1 MFKFRKS
8 ILFIGILIVAAASSL
23 ITVAAL
29 FATGSI
35 VADPI
40 ELVYTVEDISKTYDG
55 TPLYANGY
63 RLESGELKQGHS
75 VYVEYTGSQTNVGVG
90 ESGMTVRV
98 RDNDNHDVTAEYT
111 IAVNPG
117 KLTVEKCAV
126 KLKIDNIKRVY
137 GDEDIVVTEDN
148 CTFVEGRFGVGHTL
162 QSFSLK
168 MTGTGI
174 FNNDEII
181 PHVFDANS
189 LEVTDNYDIDLD
201 VGTIEVVRRPIIIK
215 PKDVSVVFDN
225 LPHTATEY
233 EIVTSDDT
241 YTLVPGHKVEFKIND
256 NDPEKT
262 SLTNVGNIDTEFS
275 EIVIKDKDNNDV
287 TANYDI
293 IKNVGK
299 LTVTQRP
306 ISVTAKSKSWIYDG
320 VAHRMTSEDGV
331 FSVDGL
337 PANDE
342 VVSVEYSPE
351 EITNIGEIASN
362 IITVIFGSSADN
374 YKITYYQGTMTVTKR
389 PLTVTTPNMTFEYDG
404 IEHEGVN
411 MQGSSAEQLYF
422 SKDPGLVQGHEVTL
436 VDVTALTD
444 VGTLSNTVD
453 VDIVDADGKTVKE
466 NYQISY
472 IYGTLAVTPRN
483 LIVTTRN
490 LSKIFDGKIEYGVR
504 KDENGLFNPA
514 ANGDLTVTGTI
525 ADGQALYI
533 SGGATIYGVGTKTN
547 SFKTLKIYKF
557 ADGNYDMTASGDV
570 TKNYAITEKFG
581 TLTVDPATVTLYTD
595 DVVKTYDGAVTYGTT
610 ADAEGV
616 FSNITAHGLPV
627 DGNQNLF
634 RIFVPKTIGADN
646 NIPYLKGVGTLAN
659 RFQYFIYRIK
669 PVTAEELADGDDSY
683 VYDDITLDQT
693 ANFTRNTGT
702 TGTITV
708 KPRPMTLTIASS
720 EKVYDG
726 KPLLGGSEL
735 TVNNI
740 VAAIGGDNYIFD
752 KVNSENS
759 TVSITDVGTVKNT
772 VKYSIVRSYYES
784 ESEDFFEDCLG
795 RTATYASCYE
805 ICEDF
810 GDLTVT
816 KRKIKVWSDG
826 YIGFYDGQRHGDAI
840 LHSAR
845 MDVSDD
851 ASADEKFGFVDKV
864 TVDASKALTVI
875 DVSTPISHVLS
886 YTVTRTD
893 YNIEGE
899 SSTVDTAGNYEVVT
913 EWGTLQ
919 ILPIYI
925 NIVTENKSAVYG
937 ETYKVYVDENGDETD
952 LEHAKD
958 TKYVLK
964 PLSGA
969 GQITPNTDKMLDAL
983 KEVKPDVSALD
994 GDVQSKAQAIIDKE
1008 EKITENLPS
1017 IIFVGEKENSAPVLF
1032 KRDEATVTSK
1042 NFVVVDETTRYG
1054 TLTITPRPLNVT
1066 VKTNNKPYDGT
1077 PLSAVRDTSVANGT
1091 LALGDKEYDV
1101 DAASLIDVGS
1111 KTGAYKFKIHRDID
1125 GTYVDTT
1132 DCYEI
1137 TEKFGGLYVTKRPVT
1152 VKSAAVNVFYDGCD
1166 HTPDVKNMKSG
1177 DEVFDRELKGVTASK
1192 QYVDVC
1198 TNEALSIEFDLS
1210 RKNDDEM
1217 QIPTID
1223 NYEITRELGTI
1234 TINKRTLTVH
1244 TPSFTRE
1251 YNGAPLVCSSLVSD
1265 AGKELYMIKELHDD
1279 TITNA
1284 AEKVKKPTVTDPY
1297 ALAYLNGGGDKQVHK
1312 DFRLVPTSVFPSV
1325 TNVEDNRKTNYIRF
1339 HVEYTLDGVNYIP
1352 ASVNNIEVSCDMNSW
1367 IEVTPLI
1374 IPVETDSFDLAF
1386 SNRPMSWAG
1395 VDHIVIDNVYKSKL
1409 QNLGLEIAYD
1419 STVAAAT
1426 VMYAGEIK
1434 ENKFGITLVDYGSTD
1449 GSFSNKMSNFDIQ
1462 PEYGQIRAIRRDVT
1476 LNTFDVNAKYDGTEH
1491 TYLESADEKKYSL
1504 MPDSGSL
1511 EQLNV
1516 NAVVKDCAKRIFAGT
1531 TNNTIEFKF
1540 ISTNPDNEDR
1550 DLTDNF
1556 NIINGSIG
1564 KIIVDQREIN
1574 VKSQNLG
1581 KIYDGQELRNAE
1593 NQLPAVQW
1601 KDDPSQAGLVGD
1613 DVIET
1618 VVGNAYIIN
1627 AGTESNRI
1635 TVAITN
1641 QSSYKI
1647 TYVPGTLKIDP
1658 KPITVTTASGEYIY
1672 DGKPHS
1678 DPTYTSDGIVG
1689 NDRLTLEGAVFSIT
1703 NVAENKEKNNVC
1715 RFTHPNYTITPVYG
1729 TLKILPKTIEITTG
1743 SYREYYDGRP
1753 HKVESFTVSGVSDT
1767 SEFTIPEG
1775 TAFPTVTNV
1784 ADGVVSNVFAV
1795 NVNSNYTAKYNYGTL
1810 EVLSLNVTAT
1820 SATVNRVYNG
1830 EPVSAA
1836 EYKQITYSHELLSAA
1851 VQSCNFTA
1859 ANVTKDVKSGV
1870 ENTFNLT
1877 YKPNMEQN
1885 FNVTKVYG
1893 TITITKKEVTVTFND
1908 VTRVYSGENYY
1919 NSGNVK
1925 AGEFIIVSGIVSGD
1939 NYSVNTATDWFA
1951 LSTTNS
1957 WTNVG
1962 NYAVTFTLKSAK
1974 WNNYS
1979 VSMASNSAK
1988 MIVQKYPLKF
1998 TTGSAMFIYDG
2009 NPHSCADRQIGALP
2023 AGHNPVYGALP
2034 TITNVGMIENRY
2046 SLKITN
2052 GSGHDVTSNFDI
2064 DYQAGHVTVNQAT
2077 LTITSKDVTMTYNGR
2092 AISTALNPATDF
2104 IFDNDELKGRF
2115 TVTPAID
2122 DFTNVGTGVYKF
2134 TVTPKDGSSMS
2145 NYAITVNRG
2154 KLEII
2159 PSTLTFTAPNI
2170 SATYTGGNFFP
2181 TDVSKITVFGSAP
2194 TTAYTVAYRAVN
2206 ATNVGTYAIE
2216 FDVTFNDPL
2225 VEKNYDVVR
2234 NYGSVIITPAALNV
2248 LVRDYG
2254 FVFDGQDHYLD
2265 PNDRDVVGRAIYEI
2279 SGTGGLTVSSELFTL
2294 SGTATV
2300 KGGVIDKGTYY
2311 YKAEIRS
2318 GLTDAQNALLNNF
2331 NISYNRGVVQI
2342 SQYAVTASTKSAV
2355 KEFDGKPLI
2364 ERSKDVEIKDD
2375 LKITYIYKDSA
2386 TITNVG
2392 SVDNAFD
2399 VKVELKL
2406 ADGSY
2411 VDITKQTAVTYVV
2424 GTLTVIKANI
2434 KVSSVP
2440 VTVEYSAKAYTA
2452 DFQVSFKDTSGVV
2465 KEVKADFNPIADTIS
2480 IGVTPIEFAVTD
2492 ILDADKKSVY
2502 GNFNIEYDPGNF
2514 EVTRRKLT
2522 YRTPSVAYLYDGTMH
2537 ENRDM
2542 GTFEGLLPN
2551 TTYSISGLPGEEYYP
2566 NVTNVGDVVENA
2578 RVISLNYFGTD
2589 VKDCYDITYDFG
2601 KLTVLKREITV
2612 TTGTV
2617 SAPYSGVEIYNKTA
2631 TAKNLP
2637 DGMKVYIN
2645 DSDPTVTVKDV
2656 DSVTNAYSVWVSD
2669 GKVSD
2674 SMPLGND
2681 VTANFNISYVYG
2693 TVTVTPAPLTV
2704 TTGSYTWYFDGQ
2716 AHSATEDA
2724 DFETNNHIVGVVD
2737 GEEIGLKGAFPE
2749 INTVGTKSN
2758 AIEIEAKN
2766 ANTKLSNYDIRYNFG
2781 TLIML
2786 AGQYQFQ
2793 SKSFA
2798 VDYTGDAVITSENI
2812 ADYVTCNLNGSE
2824 YDGAFTVR
2832 LITPD
2837 GANYV
2842 DAGSRA
2848 IFFEVVTIDGIAV
2861 NSKLHN
2867 VSYSYG
2873 TLTIN
2878 PVTVE
2883 IRLDNFTV
2891 EYNGA
2896 TNNLYEYGITE
2907 NAAILNGD
2915 DEFPAGMGK
2924 SDFSFTAT
2932 YIGGAGTVAYSVKY
2946 NDDNGDAA
2954 NYNFKI
2960 GTGLIIVNK
2969 KLATVTLATHNKEY
2983 RKEGYTLI
2991 PSTADGAAGQ
3001 LAAFEKFEGFIAADG
3016 VDATKFGCPDM
3027 VMTTA
3032 GSYSFTVTVK
3042 DAAVLRNYDV
3052 NIVSGYVNINAATI
3066 GVTATVDKVT
3076 YSGAEISLALDPSKN
3091 TDPASAVVNLTFD
3104 DATCGLTWEDFVIV
3118 GASTFKNAGRYS
3130 FSLQFKNPL
3139 NNNNYVLKLSGC
3151 SFEIERLAANVTYNG
3166 ATTSVYN
3173 GGYFMF
3179 DSSKFA
3185 VAGHAD
3191 WTVNA
3196 TMTQSHLTYDAA
3208 LAACTV
3214 KKGGEDITSN
3224 LELSCDVY
3232 IERTKASVTISLTDL
3247 MATSFNK
3254 AFDTYNGKQANKYI
3268 VSSSSLVTLKSGI
3281 NTLVV
3286 DGVDMIDSTQ
3296 CSYTVTALNAGNVKN
3311 LFDFG
3316 GVSADEIDTYFDI
3329 TIENTGVIN
3338 II

>member
-126 KLKIDNIKRVY
+126 KLKIDDIKRVY

-168 MTGTGI
+168 MTGTGT
-174 FNNDEII
+174 FNNDEIV

-189 LEVTDNYDIDLD
+189 LEVTDNYDIDLE

-233 EIVTSDDT
+233 EVVTSDDT

-256 NDPEKT
+256 NDPERT

-287 TANYDI
+287 TENYDI
-293 IKNVGK
+293 IKNIGK

-306 ISVTAKSKSWIYDG
+306 ISVTAKSKSWVYDG
-320 VAHRMTSEDGV
+320 VAHRMTGEDGV

-351 EITNIGEIASN
+351 EIINVGEIASN
-362 IITVIFGSSADN
+362 IITVVFGSSADN

-411 MQGSSAEQLYF
+411 MQGSTAEQLYF
-422 SKDPGLVQGHEVTL
+422 SKDPGLVTGHEVKL
-436 VDVTALTD
+436 VDLTSLTD

-453 VDIVDADGKTVKE
+453 VDIVDADAKTVKE

-483 LIVTTRN
+483 LTVTTRN

-504 KDENGLFNPA
+504 KDENGLFNPD
-514 ANGDLTVTGTI
+514 ANGDLTVSGTI
-525 ADGQALYI
+525 AEGQALYI

-557 ADGNYDMTASGDV
+557 ADGQYDMTESGDV

-581 TLTVDPATVTLYTD
+581 TLTVDPTTVTLYTD
-595 DVVKTYDGAVTYGTT
+595 DVEKTYDGSVTYGTA
-610 ADAEGV
+610 ADENGV

-634 RIFVPKTIGADN
+634 KIFVPKTIGADN
-646 NIPYLKGVGTLAN
+646 NIPYLRGVGTLAN
-659 RFQYFIYRIK
+659 RFQYQIHRIN
-669 PVTAEELADGDDSY
+669 PVTAAELADGDDSY

-708 KPRPMTLTIASS
+708 KPRPLTLTLAEQ

-726 KPLLGGSEL
+726 TPLLGDSKL
-735 TVNNI
+735 TVTNI
-740 VAAIGGDNYIFD
+740 AENIGGDKNAFD
-752 KVNSENS
+752 KVNFKDS

-772 VKYSIVRSYYES
+772 VKYSIARVYYNT

-805 ICEDF
+805 ISEDF

-826 YIGFYDGQRHGDAI
+826 YIGFYDGQKHGDAI

-851 ASADEKFGFVDKV
+851 ASEDEKLGFVDKV

-899 SSTVDTAGNYEVVT
+899 SSIVDTAGNYEVVT

-925 NIVTENKSAVYG
+925 NIVTANKNDVYG
-937 ETYKVYVDENGDETD
+937 KTYEVYVDENGEETD

-964 PLSGA
+964 PLSGGA
-969 GQITPNTDKMLDAL
+969 QITPNLEKMLDAL
-983 KEVKPDVSALD
+983 KEVKTGVSALD
-994 GDVQSKAQAIIDKE
+994 GDVQGKAQAIIDAE
-1008 EKITENLPS
+1008 EKISENLPS
-1017 IIFVGEKENSAPVLF
+1017 IIFVGEEENSAPVLF

-1042 NFVVVDETTRYG
+1042 NFVVVEETTRYG
-1054 TLTITPRPLNVT
+1054 TLTITKRPLNVT

-1077 PLSAVRDTSVANGT
+1077 AITAVRDTSVANGA
-1091 LALGDKEYDV
+1091 LALGDKEYDI

-1111 KTGAYKFKIHRDID
+1111 KTGTYKFKIHRDIN

-1132 DCYEI
+1132 NCYEI
-1137 TEKFGGLYVTKRPVT
+1137 SETFEGLYVTKRPVT
-1152 VKSAAVNVFYDGCD
+1152 VQTAAVNVFYDGCD
-1166 HTPDVKNMKSG
+1166 HTPDVSKINSG
-1177 DEVFDRELKGVTASK
+1177 DTVFDSELKNVTAGK

-1198 TNEALSIEFDLS
+1198 TNEKLSVVFDLS
-1210 RKNDDEM
+1210 RANEDGM
-1217 QIPTID
+1217 QIPTIE
-1223 NYEITRELGTI
+1223 NYDITYKLGTI

-1251 YNGAPLVCSSLVSD
+1251 YNGAALVCSSLVSD
-1265 AGKELYMIKELHDD
+1265 AGKDLYMIKELHDD
-1279 TITNA
+1279 TITDTTK
-1284 AEKVKKPTVTDPY
+1284 KVHKPTAADPY
-1297 ALAYLNGGGDKQVHK
+1297 ALAYLNGGGDKQIHK
-1312 DFRLVPTSVFPSV
+1312 NFRLVPTSVFPTV
-1325 TNVEDNRKTNYIRF
+1325 TDVGTQNNEIKFRI
-1339 HVEYTLDGVNYIP
+1339 EYTLDGVNYLP
-1352 ASVNNIEVSCDMNSW
+1352 ASTANIEVGCSLNSLL
-1367 IEVTPLI
+1367 EVTRLV
-1374 IPVETDSFDLAF
+1374 IPVRTASRDLPF
-1386 SNRPMSWAG
+1386 SNMPMSWAG
-1395 VDHIVIDNVYKSKL
+1395 KEYIEIDKVYESKL
-1409 QNLGLEIAYD
+1409 QKLGLEIAYD
-1419 STVAAAT
+1419 STVAPAT

-1434 ENKFGITLVDYGSTD
+1434 ENKFGITLVDYGSLD
-1449 GSFSNKMSNFDIQ
+1449 GTFSDKMSNFDIQ
-1462 PEYGQIRAIRRDVT
+1462 PEYGQIRAIKKTVT
-1476 LNTFDVNAKYDGTEH
+1476 LTTFNIEKDYDGTEH
-1491 TYLESADEKKYSL
+1491 TYLEYDKEKKYTL

-1511 EQLNV
+1511 EQLKV
-1516 NAVVKDCAKRIFAGT
+1516 NAEVKGCAKLIFAGT
-1531 TNNTIEFKF
+1531 TDNTIEFKF
-1540 ISTNPDNEDR
+1540 VSTNTDNLNKDI
-1550 DLTDNF
+1550 TDNF
-1556 NIINGSIG
+1556 NVVNGSIG
-1564 KIIVDQREIN
+1564 KIIVSQREIN
-1574 VKSQNLG
+1574 VRSQNLS

-1593 NQLPAVQW
+1593 NQLPTVEFI
-1601 KDDPSQAGLVGD
+1601 KDSTKPGLVGE

-1647 TYVPGTLKIDP
+1647 TYVPGKLEITP

-1689 NDRLTLEGAVFSIT
+1689 SDRLTLNGAAFSIT
-1703 NVAENKEKNNVC
+1703 NVAENKEQNNVC
-1715 RFTHPNYTITPVYG
+1715 KFTHPNYEITLVYG

-1830 EPVSAA
+1830 EVVSAA

-1979 VSMASNSAK
+1979 VSMPSNSAK

-2009 NPHSCADRQIGALP
+2009 EAHSCETRQIGDLP
-2023 AGHNPVYGALP
+2023 AGHNAQYGALP

-2046 SLKITN
+2046 SITITN
-2052 GSGHDVTSNFDI
+2052 SSGHPVNSNFEI
-2064 DYQAGHVTVNQAT
+2064 DCQYGHITVNQAT
-2077 LTITSKDVTMTYNGR
+2077 LTITSKDVTMTYNGKK
-2092 AISTALNPATDF
+2092 ISTALNPAKDF
-2104 IFDNDELKGRF
+2104 IFDNEELKSKF
-2115 TVTPAID
+2115 TVTPALDD
-2122 DFTNVGTGVYKF
+2122 DFSDVGTGVYKF
-2134 TVTPKDGSSMS
+2134 TVTPKDGSPMS

-2170 SATYTGGNFFP
+2170 SATYTGGNLFP
-2181 TDVSKITVFGSAP
+2181 TEVSKITVAGSAP

-2216 FDVTFNDPL
+2216 FDVTFNDASF
-2225 VEKNYDVVR
+2225 EKNYDVVR

-2279 SGTGGLTVSSELFTL
+2279 SGTGGLTVSSDLFTL

-2342 SQYAVTASTKSAV
+2342 SQYVVTAKSKSFV
-2355 KEFDGKPLI
+2355 KTYDGTPLTNEMKSI
-2364 ERSKDVEIKDD
+2364 TEKNEKVEIDGD
-2375 LKITYIYKDSA
+2375 LRLTYKFTASITDA
-2386 TITNVG
+2386 G

-2399 VKVELKL
+2399 LKVEVNV
-2406 ADGSY
+2406 DGTY
-2411 VDITKQTAVTYVV
+2411 IDISDEAAVTYVV

-2434 KVSSVP
+2434 RVSSVP
-2440 VTVEYSAKAYTA
+2440 VTVEYSAKEYKTP
-2452 DFQVSFKDTSGVV
+2452 FQVSFKDASGVV
-2465 KEVKADFNPIADTIS
+2465 KEVKADFTPIEDTIS
-2480 IGVTPIEFAVTD
+2480 IGVTPIEFTVED
-2492 ILDADKKSVY
+2492 ILDADKNSVY
-2502 GNFNIEYDPGNF
+2502 GNFNIEYDFGDF
-2514 EVTRRKLT
+2514 EVTKRKVT
-2522 YRTPSVAYLYDGTMH
+2522 FRTPSVAYLYDGAMH
-2537 ENRDM
+2537 ENTDA
-2542 GTFEGLLPN
+2542 GVFEGLLPN
-2551 TTYSISGLPGEEYYP
+2551 TSPTVKALPGEEYYP
-2566 NVTNVGDVVENA
+2566 NVTNVGDVAENA
-2578 RVISLNYFGTD
+2578 REITLNYFGSD
-2589 VKDCYDITYDFG
+2589 VTDCYDITCDFG
-2601 KLTVLKREITV
+2601 RLTVLKRDITV

-2617 SAPYSGVEIYNKTA
+2617 SEPYSGVEIYNKTA

-2637 DGMKVYIN
+2637 DGMNVYIN

-2669 GKVSD
+2669 GD
-2674 SMPLGND
+2674 ALGND
-2681 VTANFNISYVYG
+2681 VTANFDIKYVYG

-2716 AHSATEDA
+2716 AHSATED
-2724 DFETNNHIVGVVD
+2724 DEFEANNYIVGVVD

-2758 AIEIEAKN
+2758 AVEIEAKN

-2793 SKSFA
+2793 SKSQT
-2798 VDYTGDAVITSENI
+2798 VDYTGDPVITSDNI
-2812 ADYVTCNLNGSE
+2812 ADFVTCNLNGE
-2824 YDGAFTVR
+2824 KYDGAFTVR

-2837 GANYV
+2837 GVNYV

-2848 IFFEVVTIDGIAV
+2848 ISFEVTSIDGILV
-2861 NSKLHN
+2861 DPKLHN
-2867 VSYSYG
+2867 VSYSFG

-2907 NAAILNGD
+2907 NAAILTGD

-2946 NDDNGDAA
+2946 NDADGDAA

-3001 LAAFEKFEGFIAADG
+3001 LAAFASFEGFIAADG
-3016 VDATKFGCPDM
+3016 VDATKFACPDM

-3076 YSGAEISLALDPSKN
+3076 YSGNEISLTLDPSKN

-3179 DSSKFA
+3179 DSSKFS
-3185 VAGHAD
+3185 VDGHAD

-3224 LELSCDVY
+3224 LELSCDVH

-3316 GVSADEIDTYFDI
+3316 GVSGDDIDTYFDI